1 MSKLLK
7 AFLFATFVAF
17 PFAANA
23 VTVASWGG
31 AYTESQI
38 KAYVDTYSVQVQ
50 FNLKITT
57 VVLVK

>member
-1 MSKLLK
+1 MSKFFK
-7 AFLFATFVAF
+7 AFLLAFLAF

-38 KAYVDTYSVQVQ
+38 KAYVDT
-50 FNLKITT
+50 
-57 VVLVK
+57 

>member
-1 MSKLLK
+1 MSKFFK
-7 AFLFATFVAF
+7 AFLLAFLAF

-38 KAYVDTYSVQVQ
+38 KAYVDTYSVILAL
-50 FNLKITT
+50 FNLKTTT